1 MTSSIDAIF
10 ASAEQEFLAAGRAAG
25 AAAAPANSSAADS
38 GMPVFAPAETTA
50 AGEPE
55 SSQASLPP
63 PPTPAA
69 QPANSEEPY
78 AASDD
83 ELDDAPPGAG
93 SGDARRG
100 RKRGEPSSRSSFKAR
115 VIKEVKT
122 KLHAFYSA
130 GRITSKEDFKQLAR
144 LARLTGRVGSGAL
157 GLPRPRQPARGRAG
171 LSARLFLRPQAK
183 ETSHKILSKDPKRT
197 TWDDK
202 MPVRVR
208 TRLSPPLPRTRPKA
222 PAPPCARARRR
233 RPRLLVVHPLP
244 LGARAQVQ
252 KYVDG
257 LFARDFIYDPS
268 RKKGR

>member
-63 PPTPAA
+63 PPPPAA
-69 QPANSEEPY
+69 QPANNEEPY

-130 GRITSKEDFKQLAR
+130 GRITSKEDFKQLA
-144 LARLTGRVGSGAL
+144 
-157 GLPRPRQPARGRAG
+157 
-171 LSARLFLRPQAK
+171 K

-202 MPVRVR
+202 MPGR
-208 TRLSPPLPRTRPKA
+208 
-222 PAPPCARARRR
+222 
-233 RPRLLVVHPLP
+233 
-244 LGARAQVQ
+244 VQ